1 MAVLLT
7 GATGFVGMEVLTR
20 WLERG
25 DQHVY
30 ALVRAENDEK
40 AAERLRPGLESAFA
54 DEGGDHPR
62 LSAVAGD
69 VQEAGLELDPATL
82 AKLQREVTIVVH
94 SAASV
99 SFTLGL
105 EESRAINVEGT
116 RNVL

>member
-1 MAVLLT
+1 MAILLT

-25 DQHVY
+25 DQQVY

-40 AAERLRPGLESAFA
+40 AAERLRPGLESAFPGQ
-54 DEGGDHPR
+54 GGDHPR

-69 VQEAGLELDPATL
+69 VQEPGLGLDPAAL
-82 AKLQREVTIVVH
+82 SRLQGEITIVVH

-116 RNVL
+116 